1 MRPPSRAYAQIHL
14 CVLLWGFTA
23 ILGKLISLPALALV
37 CWRMLLVTATLLLL
51 PRVWRGL
58 KALPRRLLFVY
69 AGIGVVVALHWLSFY
84 GAIKLSNASVAAS
97 CLALGS
103 VFAAVLE
110 PWIAGRRFDP
120 RELLLGAIAIP
131 GIALLF
137 GGVPSG
143 MHLGIAIGV
152 LSAFLT
158 ALFSALNKRYV
169 EHAEPLTVTGLEL
182 GAGLIFLLIASPL
195 LPGGD
200 GPLFPLP
207 DLRDG
212 ALLLTLAWF
221 CTLLPF
227 SLSLVALRHVS
238 AFSVQLALNLEPVYA
253 IAIAIALLGE
263 QHELSPPFY
272 AGVALILLAVFAH
285 AWLARRSQQRAQ
297 AIPIES

>member
-1 MRPPSRAYAQIHL
+1 MRPQTRAYAQIHL

-23 ILGKLISLPALALV
+23 ILGKLITLPALALV
-37 CWRMLLVTATLLLL
+37 CWRMLLVTATLSLL

-58 KALPRRLLFVY
+58 LALPRRLLAIY
-69 AGIGVVVALHWLSFY
+69 AGIGAVVALHWLSFY

-110 PWIAGRRFDP
+110 PWIAGKRFDP

-131 GIALLF
+131 GIVLLF
-137 GGVPSG
+137 GGVPTG
-143 MHLGIAIGV
+143 MHLGIAVGV
-152 LSAFLT
+152 LAAFLT

-169 EHAEPLTVTGLEL
+169 EHAEPLTVTFIEL
-182 GAGLIFLLIASPL
+182 GAGLLFLVLCSPL
-195 LPGGD
+195 LPGG
-200 GPLFPLP
+200 GSPFPLP
-207 DLRDG
+207 NLHDG
-212 ALLLTLAWF
+212 ALLLVLAWF

-227 SLSLVALRHVS
+227 ALSLVALRQVS

-253 IAIAIALLGE
+253 IAIAIAVLGE
-263 QHELSPPFY
+263 QRELSPPFY

-285 AWLARRSQQRAQ
+285 AWLARRTQQSAQ
-297 AIPIES
+297 SIPLES